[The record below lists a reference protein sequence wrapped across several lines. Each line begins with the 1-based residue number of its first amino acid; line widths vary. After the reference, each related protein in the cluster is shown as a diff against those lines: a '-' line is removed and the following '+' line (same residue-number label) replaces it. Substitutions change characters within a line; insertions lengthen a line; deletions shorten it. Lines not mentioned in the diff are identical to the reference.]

1 MSYNVFGAVFT
12 YFWGV
17 YNAKSVG
24 FWGYAPGPA
33 GGAYSPPPAP
43 SPGWLRLLICPTP
56 CHTLTFAPPPRSQ
69 FLDPPLAT
77 VLRIYPRKV
86 GKLKR
91 PRTLPS
97 APRRLIKTYVRV
109 GVDRPVVITQEI
121 WKEQLS
127 DHKLLA
133 SDNY

>member
-1 MSYNVFGAVFT
+1 MQFLRTFGGFT
-12 YFWGV
+12 TQKALASG
-17 YNAKSVG
+17 AMPQ
-24 FWGYAPGPA
+24 APLGELTA
-33 GGAYSPPPAP
+33 PPPAP

-56 CHTLTFAPPPRSQ
+56 CHTLTFAPPPPPPRSQ

-133 SDNY
+133 SDKY

>member
-1 MSYNVFGAVFT
+1 MQFLRTFGGFT
-12 YFWGV
+12 TQKALASGAMPQAPLGELTAPSRTLPGV
-17 YNAKSVG
+17 AT
-24 FWGYAPGPA
+24 PPDLPHPLPHPHLC
-33 GGAYSPPPAP
+33 PPPP
-43 SPGWLRLLICPTP
+43 
-56 CHTLTFAPPPRSQ
+56 PPPRSQ